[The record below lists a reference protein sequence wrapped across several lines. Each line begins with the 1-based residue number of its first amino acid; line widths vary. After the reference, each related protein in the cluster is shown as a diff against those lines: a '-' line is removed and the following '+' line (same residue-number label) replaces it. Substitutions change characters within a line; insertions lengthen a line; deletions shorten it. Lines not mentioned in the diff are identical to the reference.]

1 MNEDKLL
8 LHSLETKHSMSTL
21 SENLPR
27 VLVVEDEPSIR
38 DSIVYALESEGFRV
52 DWTAL
57 GVEALA
63 KAKATFFQLVVLDV
77 GLPDMSGFDVCR
89 ELRQFSEV
97 PVIFLTARASEVDRV
112 VGLELGADD
121 YVTKPFSPREL
132 TARVRANVRR
142 AQLGRVPEQ
151 AMSVGVAEMPFKID
165 YERWVIHY
173 FGDALVLS
181 RYEFRLLA
189 ALVEKPGRVYSRAQL
204 MDKAWEE
211 PDASMERTVDT
222 HIKSVRAKLRAL
234 NAELDPIVTH
244 RGIGYSMRED
254 W

>member
-8 LHSLETKHSMSTL
+8 LHSLETKHSMS
-21 SENLPR
+21 SPPKNLPR

-52 DWTAL
+52 DCTAS

-63 KAKATFFQLVVLDV
+63 KAKATAFQLVVLDV

-89 ELRQFSEV
+89 DLRQFSEV

-132 TARVRANVRR
+132 SARVRANIRR
-142 AQLGRVPEQ
+142 AQLSRRPEEAKSSEVP
-151 AMSVGVAEMPFKID
+151 ATPFQID

-222 HIKSVRAKLRAL
+222 HIKSVRAKLRVL

>member
-1 MNEDKLL
+1 MT
-8 LHSLETKHSMSTL
+8 SP
-21 SENLPR
+21 SENLAR

-38 DSIVYALESEGFRV
+38 DSIVYALESEGFAV
-52 DWTAL
+52 EWTAS
-57 GVEALA
+57 GVAALV
-63 KAKATFFQLVVLDV
+63 KAKVTNFALVILDV
-77 GLPDMSGFDVCR
+77 GLPDRSGFDVCR
-89 ELRQFSEV
+89 DLRQFSEV

-132 TARVRANVRR
+132 SARVRSNIRR
-142 AQLGRVPEQ
+142 AQLNRAPVET
-151 AMSVGVAEMPFKID
+151 AVSLVATEIPFQID

-173 FGDALVLS
+173 FGQALVLS

-204 MDKAWEE
+204 MDQAWEE

-222 HIKSVRAKLRAL
+222 HIKSVRAKLRAHR
-234 NAELDPIVTH
+234 AEIDPIVTH
-244 RGIGYSMRED
+244 RGIGYSMREN

>member
-1 MNEDKLL
+1 MKDKLQSPSDL
-8 LHSLETKHSMSTL
+8 LVTTG
-21 SENLPR
+21 

-38 DSIVYALESEGFRV
+38 DSIGYALESEGFAV
-52 DWTAL
+52 EWTAS

-63 KAKATFFQLVVLDV
+63 KAKASAYQLVVLDV

-89 ELRQFSEV
+89 ELRLFSQV
-97 PVIFLTARASEVDRV
+97 PVIFLTARSSEVDRV

-121 YVTKPFSPREL
+121 FVTKPFSPREL
-132 TARVRANVRR
+132 SARVRANIRR
-142 AQLGRVPEQ
+142 SQMNAATEVKEICREAP
-151 AMSVGVAEMPFKID
+151 PFQID
-165 YERWVIHY
+165 YERWTIHY
-173 FGDALVLS
+173 HGAIMVLS

-189 ALVEKPGRVYSRAQL
+189 ALIEKPGRVYSRAQL
-204 MDKAWEE
+204 MDAAWEE

-222 HIKSVRAKLRAL
+222 HIKSVRAKLKCL
-234 NAELDPIVTH
+234 LPEFDPIVTH

>member
-1 MNEDKLL
+1 MN
-8 LHSLETKHSMSTL
+8 SP

-38 DSIVYALESEGFRV
+38 DSIVYALESEGFQV
-52 DWTAL
+52 AYTAS
-57 GVEALA
+57 GAEALA
-63 KAKATFFQLVVLDV
+63 KARATTFQLVVLDV

-89 ELRQFSEV
+89 ELRQSSEV

-132 TARVRANVRR
+132 SARVRANIRR
-142 AQLGRVPEQ
+142 AQLNHAPETP
-151 AMSVGVAEMPFKID
+151 ARDRCAAVTGMPFEID
-165 YERWVIHY
+165 YERWVVHY
-173 FGDALVLS
+173 AGQPLVLS

-222 HIKSVRAKLRAL
+222 HIKSVRAKLRSVRPDI
-234 NAELDPIVTH
+234 DPIVTH

>member
-1 MNEDKLL
+1 MT
-8 LHSLETKHSMSTL
+8 SLISVVNLNTFMECPST
-21 SENLPR
+21 SVSR

-38 DSIVYALESEGFRV
+38 DSVVYALESEGYSV
-52 DWTAL
+52 DWTAS
-57 GVEALA
+57 GAEALMQA
-63 KAKATFFQLVVLDV
+63 NANVYELIVLDV
-77 GLPDMSGFDVCR
+77 GLPDVNGFDVCR
-89 ELRQFSEV
+89 ELRQFSQV

-132 TARVRANVRR
+132 TARVRANIRR
-142 AQLGRVPEQ
+142 AQLNASRVVENV
-151 AMSVGVAEMPFKID
+151 SKDVSMPFEID

-173 FGDALVLS
+173 FGEALVLS

-189 ALVEKPGRVYSRAQL
+189 VLVEKPGRVYSRAQL
-204 MDKAWEE
+204 MDAAWEE

-222 HIKSVRAKLRAL
+222 HIKSVRAKLKAQRTDV
-234 NAELDPIVTH
+234 DPILTH
-244 RGIGYSMRED
+244 RGIGYSLRES

>member
-1 MNEDKLL
+1 
-8 LHSLETKHSMSTL
+8 MSTPCKHA
-21 SENLPR
+21 PR

-38 DSIVYALESEGFRV
+38 DSVVYALESEGFVV
-52 DWTAL
+52 DWAGSGADAL
-57 GVEALA
+57 SYADDSDYALI
-63 KAKATFFQLVVLDV
+63 VLDV

-89 ELRQFSEV
+89 ELRHTSQV

-112 VGLELGADD
+112 VGLEIGADD

-132 TARVRANVRR
+132 SARVRANIRR
-142 AQLGRVPEQ
+142 AQLHESND
-151 AMSVGVAEMPFKID
+151 SVEARKTSGLPFRID

-173 FGDALVLS
+173 FEVPLTLS

-189 ALVEKPGRVYSRAQL
+189 ALIEKPGRVYSRAQL
-204 MDKAWEE
+204 MDAAWEE

-222 HIKSVRAKLRAL
+222 HIKSVRAKLKSLRDD
-234 NAELDPIVTH
+234 LDPIVTH
-244 RGIGYSMRED
+244 RGIGYAMRED

>member
-1 MNEDKLL
+1 
-8 LHSLETKHSMSTL
+8 MSVC

-38 DSIVYALESEGFRV
+38 DSVVYALESEGFLV
-52 DWTAL
+52 EYTAS
-57 GVEALA
+57 GGEALA
-63 KAKATFFQLVVLDV
+63 KARATVFQLVVLDV
-77 GLPDMSGFDVCR
+77 GLPDVNGFDVCR

-132 TARVRANVRR
+132 SARVRANIRR
-142 AQLGRVPEQ
+142 SQLNRAPE
-151 AMSVGVAEMPFKID
+151 VATCGAVSDLPFQID

-173 FGDALVLS
+173 YGEAMVLS

-189 ALVEKPGRVYSRAQL
+189 ALIEKPGRVYSRAQL

-222 HIKSVRAKLRAL
+222 HIKSVRAKLRSL
-234 NAELDPIVTH
+234 RDDIDPIVTH

>member
-1 MNEDKLL
+1 MEPI
-8 LHSLETKHSMSTL
+8 
-21 SENLPR
+21 SENLAR

-52 DWTAL
+52 DCTAS
-57 GVEALA
+57 GTEALA
-63 KAKATFFQLVVLDV
+63 KAKAVSYQLVVLDV
-77 GLPDMSGFDVCR
+77 GLPDVSGFDVCR
-89 ELRQFSEV
+89 NLRQFTQV

-132 TARVRANVRR
+132 SARVRANVRR
-142 AQLGRVPEQ
+142 AQMSRVSDVVVS
-151 AMSVGVAEMPFKID
+151 ASVVESPFQID
-165 YERWVIHY
+165 YDRWMIHY
-173 FGDALVLS
+173 FGEALVLS

-222 HIKSVRAKLRAL
+222 HIKSVRAKLKAARADL
-234 NAELDPIVTH
+234 EPIVTH
-244 RGIGYSMRED
+244 RGVGYSLREN

>member
-1 MNEDKLL
+1 
-8 LHSLETKHSMSTL
+8 
-21 SENLPR
+21 
-27 VLVVEDEPSIR
+27 
-38 DSIVYALESEGFRV
+38 V
-52 DWTAL
+52 DCTVS

-63 KAKATFFQLVVLDV
+63 KAKATAYQLVVLDV
-77 GLPDMSGFDVCR
+77 GLPDVSGFDVCR
-89 ELRQFSEV
+89 GLREFSEV

-132 TARVRANVRR
+132 SARVRANIRR
-142 AQLGRVPEQ
+142 AQTSRQPEETK
-151 AMSVGVAEMPFKID
+151 SSEVSDLPFQID
-165 YERWVIHY
+165 HERWVIHY
-173 FGDALVLS
+173 FGQALVLS

-189 ALVEKPGRVYSRAQL
+189 ALIEKPGRVYSRAQL

-222 HIKSVRAKLRAL
+222 HIKSVRAKLRVLRADI
-234 NAELDPIVTH
+234 DPIITH